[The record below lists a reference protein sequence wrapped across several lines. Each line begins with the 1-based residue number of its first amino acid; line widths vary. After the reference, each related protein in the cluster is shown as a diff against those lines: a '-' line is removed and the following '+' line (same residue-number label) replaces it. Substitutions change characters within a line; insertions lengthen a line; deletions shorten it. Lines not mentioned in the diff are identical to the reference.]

1 MIKLLCTRAIRGM
14 ITCFCCLCVIVVD
27 AAPPKKPK
35 LAQFTRLW
43 VASPFTI
50 KPVTQGGIS
59 VTPLEREWSLGGISP
74 FGSGYSVTIIN
85 KKNRKERIR
94 FIPGYESGAFK
105 LLEVKQNPQSYKLS
119 KVLIMK
125 GGQKGWIGYDEKV
138 LKLKSSG
145 TSKPT
150 RPQSSRNTHSTTR
163 RVTPPIPGIS
173 PTNTRKNPRRRT
185 RYVPRHR

>member
-1 MIKLLCTRAIRGM
+1 M

-35 LAQFTRLW
+35 LVQFSRLW
-43 VASPFTI
+43 VSSPFTI
-50 KPVTQGGIS
+50 KPTVQGQVPVS
-59 VTPLEREWSLGGISP
+59 PLERDWSLGGISP

-94 FIPGYESGAFK
+94 FIPGYETRGFK

-138 LKLKSSG
+138 VKLKTSG
-145 TSKPT
+145 TSKQT
-150 RPQSSRNTHSTTR
+150 KHQSLRNTHSTTR
-163 RVTPPIPGIS
+163 VTPPIPGMPS
-173 PTNTRKNPRRRT
+173 TNTRKNPRRRT